1 MVHFPQTIL
10 AIFLGG
16 IVALPAD
23 DDVPKEQFI
32 DPEPG
37 APDPE
42 AVVKEIKQLNDD
54 EYELGQIRFNK
65 KTGEI
70 RFPAKVN
77 QNEVL
82 LEFAIVNEV
91 TGKTH
96 EALLSTPIS
105 PLYLAIVFKLM
116 RFEESERDIWP
127 VWDEDGNIVEPMKD
141 DGKGRLDILV
151 EREVDGKKERFPIGD
166 WIYHRRRNESLKP
179 GHWVLTGSE
188 MYRGYYLAETDGAI
202 AAIYRTT
209 AGLINSF
216 DDSSDNDE
224 VWFPH
229 LEKVPELGTEV
240 DVVIAKSKKT
250 P

>member
-1 MVHFPQTIL
+1 MDCLFQIL
-10 AIFLGG
+10 L
-16 IVALPAD
+16 ALHLIGFAWLSAAEE
-23 DDVPKEQFI
+23 VPKEQFV

-37 APDPE
+37 APDPA
-42 AVVKEIKQLNDD
+42 AVVKEIRQLSED

-82 LEFAIVNEV
+82 LEFAIVNDV

-141 DGKGRLDILV
+141 DGKGRLEIFV
-151 EREVDGKKERFPIGD
+151 EREVDRKKERFPIGD
-166 WIYHRRRNESLKP
+166 WIYHRRKNESLKP
-179 GHWVLTGSE
+179 GQWVLTGSE

-240 DVVIAKSKKT
+240 EVVIAKTKNT